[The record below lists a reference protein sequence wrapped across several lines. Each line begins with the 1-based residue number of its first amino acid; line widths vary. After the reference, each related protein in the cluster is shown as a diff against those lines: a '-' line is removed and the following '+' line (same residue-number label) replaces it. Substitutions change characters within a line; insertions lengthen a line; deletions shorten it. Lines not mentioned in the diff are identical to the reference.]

1 MLPNRLSERLPGR
14 SLGGVIDL
22 SPPAVD
28 AAVPP
33 VDIVVLGKI
42 VGAYGLRGAV
52 KVHPFA
58 DDPLAWAKLPTWWV
72 GREGLAAEAWRP
84 TRVQSCKAY
93 GEQLV
98 AELECLAD
106 RDASEAAKGMLVGV
120 PRAALPPAAKDEY
133 YWADLIGLEVR
144 NRADQSLG
152 RVLGLIETPANAV
165 LRVGD
170 GEQSERLLPF
180 VAAVVFDVDLAAK
193 TMRVD
198 WEADW

>member
-1 MLPNRLSERLPGR
+1 MPGR
-14 SLGGVIDL
+14 SLDGLLDIL
-22 SPPAVD
+22 PPAGEP
-28 AAVPP
+28 A
-33 VDIVVLGKI
+33 DIVVLGKI

-58 DDPLAWAKLPTWWV
+58 DDPQAWAKLPNWWV
-72 GREGLAAEAWRP
+72 GREGLAAESWRP
-84 TRVQSCKAY
+84 TRLLRCKVS

-144 NRADQSLG
+144 NRADLSLG

-170 GEQSERLLPF
+170 GEQREQLLPF
-180 VAAVVFDVDLAAK
+180 VAAVVLDVDLAAK

>member
-1 MLPNRLSERLPGR
+1 MLDNSLPESAG
-14 SLGGVIDL
+14 
-22 SPPAVD
+22 
-28 AAVPP
+28 AVPP
-33 VDIVVLGKI
+33 ADIVVLGKI
-42 VGAYGLRGAV
+42 VGPYGLRGAV

-58 DDPLAWAKLPTWWV
+58 DDPLVWAKLPYWWC
-72 GREGLAAEAWRP
+72 GQEGMAPELWRP
-84 TRVQSCKAY
+84 TRVLRCKAY

-106 RDASEAAKGMLVGV
+106 RNASEAAHGVLVGV

-144 NRADQSLG
+144 NTGDRLLG

-170 GEQSERLLPF
+170 GEKDEQLLPF
-180 VAAVVFDVDLAAK
+180 VAAVVLDVDLAAK
-193 TMRVD
+193 TVRVD